1 MSGKY
6 LELWTPRPLMSVV
19 VEKRSIGSVV
29 VRQEEEEVFPRTYP
43 ALQEQEKEPGVL

>member
-1 MSGKY
+1 MSD
-6 LELWTPRPLMSVV
+6 V
-19 VEKRSIGSVV
+19 VEKMRTGSVD

>member
-29 VRQEEEEVFPRTYP
+29 VRQEEKVFPGTYP
-43 ALQEQEKEPGVL
+43 ALQKQEKEPGVL